1 MRRATYLTLTVGAS
15 ERLHGRHGRLHYVC
29 FFSFFI
35 TPQQLL
41 PAADAHLPWLR
52 ETWRPPTTSSSRR
65 RSTRPSTSAKARP
78 GRAHDPS
85 RRPAPRSLR
94 STPDRIVR
102 FCAAARL
109 PSQSS
114 PRCTRTRAHG
124 VRAARGARERGHG
137 VCTRSWCKHAREHG
151 ARARFVRRE
160 GCGEERDAERSETR
174 GTCTCAERAAETR
187 VARLR

>member
-15 ERLHGRHGRLHYVC
+15 ERLHGRHGRLHCMFLFLFYH
-29 FFSFFI
+29 
-35 TPQQLL
+35 TTAAPLL
-41 PAADAHLPWLR
+41 PTLTSLGFV
-52 ETWRPPTTSSSRR
+52 RPPTTSSSRR

-114 PRCTRTRAHG
+114 PRCTRARAHG